1 MKYFIFFS
9 LIIYWDST
17 AQGNCKLQ
25 TDKDS
30 IQVYTCPV
38 KESKYKAIK
47 AEFALSATYSQAVAM
62 ILDIDR
68 LHRWQYK
75 TVSAKLLK
83 QINEKELI
91 YHTEVQTPSVTN
103 NRDFVIDLSI
113 EQIASTK
120 ELVVKAISK
129 PDYIPT
135 KKKVVRVPFS
145 EAIWHIKSVGKN
157 KLWVV
162 YEIKIDFGGE
172 VPAWVVN
179 MAAPLAPYETFK
191 AMRAEIVDYRN
202 KKVSFIVD

>member
-1 MKYFIFFS
+1 MKYVIFFL
-9 LIIYWDST
+9 LIIFWDST
-17 AQGNCKLQ
+17 AQENCKLQ
-25 TDKDS
+25 SNRDS
-30 IQVYTCPV
+30 IKVYTCPV
-38 KESKYKAIK
+38 KNSKYKALK
-47 AEFALSATYSQAVAM
+47 VEFYLNSSYSQAAAM
-62 ILDIDR
+62 ILDITR

-75 TVSAKLLK
+75 TVSAQLLK
-83 QINEKELI
+83 QINESEII

-103 NRDFVIDLSI
+103 NRDFVIYLSI
-113 EQIASTK
+113 DQNPTTK
-120 ELVVKAISK
+120 ELTVKAISK
-129 PDYIPT
+129 PDYIPV

-191 AMRAEIVDYRN
+191 AMRAEIVDYQN
-202 KKVSFIVD
+202 KKVSFITD